1 MYNFSDTDICAVA
14 MQTLEK
20 NSAADTATVKQL
32 ETIKTYAIRLWGDN
46 WLARLCD
53 EYEQKNGYP
62 HRKKNSKVR
71 AWFDGKYRPSLT
83 SFNELLIAVDCEI
96 SITSKPQKIL

>member
-1 MYNFSDTDICAVA
+1 

-20 NSAADTATVKQL
+20 NPTANIATAKQL
-32 ETIKTYAIRLWGDN
+32 ETVKDYAVKLWGDN

-71 AWFDGKYRPSLT
+71 AWFNGEYLPSLT
-83 SFNELLIAVDCEI
+83 SFNELLIAVDCQMKIISNPREI
-96 SITSKPQKIL
+96 L